1 MESKNAVKKS
11 VKREVEPMEKRAFER
26 FEPVDGAYAAISPSS
41 YKIGQIV
48 NISLG
53 GLVFK
58 YIDRDESK
66 NTFGDEST
74 IFLGGFGFSVGDLPF
89 RTVDIDPIVEEE
101 GIDFFDEDEEPLPPL
116 KMLNGDA
123 ILDPADP
130 HMVEQRVEFTEL
142 TFKQIFAVD
151 KYIREN
157 MRQSDLNFIQVTV
170 E

>member
-1 MESKNAVKKS
+1 MESENAVKKS
-11 VKREVEPMEKRAFER
+11 VERDIEPMEKRAFKR
-26 FEPVDGAYAAISPSS
+26 FETMDGAYAAISPSS

-58 YIDRDESK
+58 YIDRDES
-66 NTFGDEST
+66 NNAFGDEGT

-89 RTVDIDPIVEEE
+89 RTVDIDPIVEVE
-101 GIDFFDEDEEPLPPL
+101 GIDFFEEEEQALPHL
-116 KMLNGDA
+116 KLLNGTIFYDA
-123 ILDPADP
+123 AAP
-130 HMVEQRVEFTEL
+130 HMTEQRVAFTEL

-157 MRQSDLNFIQVTV
+157 MRQGDLNFIQVTV